1 MSAGGKTAL
10 GTAVTGIMIDPR
22 TRGPISVGSIEMG
35 LEAVSDR
42 VISPVAI
49 IRGAVRGSWTIGP

>member
-10 GTAVTGIMIDPR
+10 GTVVTGIMIDPR
-22 TRGPISVGSIEMG
+22 TRGPISVGSIEMPLG
-35 LEAVSDR
+35 AVSER

-49 IRGAVRGSWTIGP
+49 I